1 MSSQGEENSQPLCN
15 FYRTTFHSSV
25 IACVPKGTR
34 ISSKIGTLVTQGQ
47 RHRLEMSLPKGQVNP
62 SSQTGMGLQM
72 KPEGISCLQSFL
84 VGDSTQISRTTFG
97 IQEPPVGFVET
108 ECSSCGCLA
117 PAPLQTAPHSEFSK
131 YDNIIPLVSCHS
143 SQIQCSDDLLFAD
156 FRFLTAV
163 CCIIYL
169 FRVVH
174 ILQTV
179 ILTVI
184 SLHCS

>member
-1 MSSQGEENSQPLCN
+1 MP
-15 FYRTTFHSSV
+15 
-25 IACVPKGTR
+25 
-34 ISSKIGTLVTQGQ
+34 
-47 RHRLEMSLPKGQVNP
+47 LPKGQVDP
-62 SSQTGMGLQM
+62 SPQMGKGLQM
-72 KPEGISCLQSFL
+72 KPERISCLQSFL
-84 VGDSTQISRTTFG
+84 VADNAQVSRTTSS

-117 PAPLQTAPHSEFSK
+117 PTPLQTAPHSEFSK
-131 YDNIIPLVSCHS
+131 HDNIIPLVSCHS

>member
-1 MSSQGEENSQPLCN
+1 
-15 FYRTTFHSSV
+15 
-25 IACVPKGTR
+25 
-34 ISSKIGTLVTQGQ
+34 
-47 RHRLEMSLPKGQVNP
+47 MSLPKGQVNP
-62 SSQTGMGLQM
+62 SSRTGMGLQM
-72 KPEGISCLQSFL
+72 KPERISCLQSFL
-84 VGDSTQISRTTFG
+84 VGDSAQISRTNFSVR
-97 IQEPPVGFVET
+97 EPSVGFVET

-117 PAPLQTAPHSEFSK
+117 PTPLQTAPHGESSK
-131 YDNIIPLVSCHS
+131 YDKIIPLVSCHS

-169 FRVVH
+169 CRIAH